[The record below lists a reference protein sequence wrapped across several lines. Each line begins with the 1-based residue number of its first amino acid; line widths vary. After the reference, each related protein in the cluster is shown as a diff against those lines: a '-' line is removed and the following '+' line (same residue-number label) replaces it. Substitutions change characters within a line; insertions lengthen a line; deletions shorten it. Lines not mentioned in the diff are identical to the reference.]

1 MAEKKTIVLGDV
13 IETIKGFF
21 SYLRSQGKLIAL
33 CAVLG
38 LVIPIIYRAFQK
50 PAYAAST
57 TFILEEK
64 SAGGGGLAGIASQVG
79 LDLGNLGGGGS
90 SLFTGDNI
98 LDIIKSRMI
107 IEKVLLT
114 PISGTSGKT
123 LADLYVDFS
132 GLQEELPSPVSFA
145 IPAAIVTDSAL
156 NSSPSA
162 ASSAV
167 SAPHTVYQDSV
178 LYVMYERIAKKN
190 VSVDRLNKKGSI
202 FKISIVSQNQIFS
215 KNFSERLL
223 RETTTYYVNVKTS
236 SALANVK
243 RLQAR
248 GDSLLR
254 VLNAKSYNA
263 ASFQILDPNVAYK
276 SMSVPAEVSSRD
288 KSIVFSIYAEVTKN
302 LEMSRIALVSQTPV
316 IQLLDVPKYPLM
328 DDRKSYWLLS
338 LIGLLAGIFVGVF
351 LCLYLYT
358 DK

>member
-13 IETIKGFF
+13 IESVKRFF
-21 SYLRSQGKLIAL
+21 SYLRSQFVLIAL
-33 CAVLG
+33 CGILG
-38 LVIPIIYRAFQK
+38 LVLPLIYRAFQK

-79 LDLGNLGGGGS
+79 LDLGSLGSGS

-98 LDIIKSRMI
+98 LDIIKSRVI

-114 PISGTSGKT
+114 PISGNSGKT
-123 LADLYVDFS
+123 LADLYVEFS
-132 GLQEELPSPVSFA
+132 GLGERLPAPISFA
-145 IPAAIVTDSAL
+145 SLGAHS
-156 NSSPSA
+156 
-162 ASSAV
+162 
-167 SAPHTVYQDSV
+167 VYQDSV
-178 LYVMYERIAKKN
+178 LYVMYEQIAKKN

-202 FKISIVSQNQIFS
+202 FKIVTISQNQVFS
-215 KNFSERLL
+215 KNFAERLL
-223 RETTTYYVNVKTS
+223 KETTTYYVNVKTS
-236 SALANVK
+236 SALANVQ

-328 DDRKSYWLLS
+328 DDRKSYLFL
-338 LIGLLAGIFVGVF
+338 GLVGFIAGIFAAIF

>member
-1 MAEKKTIVLGDV
+1 MADKKTIVLGDV
-13 IETIKGFF
+13 IESIKRFF
-21 SYLRSQGKLIAL
+21 SYLRSQGKLITLFAL
-33 CAVLG
+33 VG
-38 LVIPIIYRAFQK
+38 LVLPLIYRAMQK
-50 PAYAAST
+50 PAYAAAT

-64 SAGGGGLAGIASQVG
+64 SASGGGLAGLASQVG
-79 LDLGNLGGGGS
+79 LDLGGLGSGS

-98 LDIIKSRMI
+98 LDIIKSRVI

-114 PISGTSGKT
+114 PISGSAGKT
-123 LADLYVDFS
+123 LADLYLDFT
-132 GLQEELPSPVSFA
+132 GLGERLPAPVSFA
-145 IPAAIVTDSAL
+145 ITSDSA
-156 NSSPSA
+156 
-162 ASSAV
+162 V
-167 SAPHTVYQDSV
+167 APVHSVYQDSV
-178 LYVMYERIAKKN
+178 LYVMYEQIAKKN

-202 FKISIVSQNQIFS
+202 FKIVTVSQNQVFS
-215 KNFSERLL
+215 KNFAERLL
-223 RETTTYYVNVKTS
+223 KETTTYYVNVKTS
-236 SALANVK
+236 TAAANVK

-254 VLNAKSYNA
+254 VLNAKSYTA
-263 ASFQILDPNVAYK
+263 ASFQILDPNVAFK

-328 DDRKSYWLLS
+328 DDRKSYLFLGFAG
-338 LIGLLAGIFVGVF
+338 LFAGLLVGFF

>member
-1 MAEKKTIVLGDV
+1 MADKRTIVLGDV
-13 IETIKGFF
+13 IESIKRFF

-33 CAVLG
+33 CGLLG
-38 LVIPIIYRAFQK
+38 LALPLIYRALQK

-64 SAGGGGLAGIASQVG
+64 SATGGGLAGIASQVG
-79 LDLGNLGGGGS
+79 LDLGSLGSGS

-98 LDIIKSRMI
+98 LDIIKSRVI

-114 PISGTSGKT
+114 PISGNSGKT
-123 LADLYVDFS
+123 LADLYLEFS
-132 GLQEELPSPVSFA
+132 GMGEKLPAPVSFA
-145 IPAAIVTDSAL
+145 IPASDSVVVPAH
-156 NSSPSA
+156 S
-162 ASSAV
+162 
-167 SAPHTVYQDSV
+167 VYQDSV
-178 LYVMYERIAKKN
+178 LYVMYDQIAKKN

-202 FKISIVSQNQIFS
+202 FKIVTVSQNQVFS
-215 KNFSERLL
+215 KNFAERLL
-223 RETTTYYVNVKTS
+223 KETTTYYVNVKTS
-236 SALANVK
+236 TAAANVK

-263 ASFQILDPNVAYK
+263 ASFQILDPNVAFK

-316 IQLLDVPKYPLM
+316 IQLLDVPKYPLL
-328 DDRKSYWLLS
+328 DDRKSYLFL
-338 LIGLLAGIFVGVF
+338 GLVGFIAGIFAAIF

>member
-1 MAEKKTIVLGDV
+1 MSEKKTIVLGDV
-13 IETIKGFF
+13 IESIKRFF
-21 SYLRSQGKLIAL
+21 GYLRFQFLLIVA
-33 CAVLG
+33 CGVLG
-38 LVIPIIYRAFQK
+38 LVLPLIYRAMQK

-64 SAGGGGLAGIASQVG
+64 SATGGGLAGLASQVG
-79 LDLGNLGGGGS
+79 LDLGSLGGGS

-98 LDIIKSRMI
+98 LDIIKSRVI

-123 LADLYVDFS
+123 LADLYLEFS
-132 GLQEELPSPVSFA
+132 GMGERLPAPVSFA
-145 IPAAIVTDSAL
+145 A
-156 NSSPSA
+156 A
-162 ASSAV
+162 ASAHS
-167 SAPHTVYQDSV
+167 VYQDSV
-178 LYVMYERIAKKN
+178 LYVMYEQIAKKN

-202 FKISIVSQNQIFS
+202 FKIVTVSQNQVFS
-215 KNFSERLL
+215 KNFAERLL
-223 RETTTYYVNVKTS
+223 KETTTYYVDVKTS
-236 SALANVK
+236 SASANVK

-254 VLNAKSYNA
+254 VLNAKSYTA
-263 ASFQILDPNVAYK
+263 ASYQILDPNVAFK
-276 SMSVPAEVSSRD
+276 AMSVPAEVSSRD

-328 DDRKSYWLLS
+328 DDRKSYFFL
-338 LIGLLAGIFVGVF
+338 GLVGFIAGIFAAIV

>member
-1 MAEKKTIVLGDV
+1 MADKKTIVLGDV
-13 IETIKGFF
+13 IESVKRFF
-21 SYLRSQGKLIAL
+21 SYLRSQFVLIAL
-33 CAVLG
+33 CG
-38 LVIPIIYRAFQK
+38 LVGLVLPLIYRAFQK

-64 SAGGGGLAGIASQVG
+64 SATGGGLAGIASQVG
-79 LDLGNLGGGGS
+79 LDLGSLGSGS

-98 LDIIKSRMI
+98 LDIIKSRVI

-114 PISGTSGKT
+114 PISGNSGKT
-123 LADLYVDFS
+123 LADLYLEFS
-132 GLQEELPSPVSFA
+132 GMGEKLPAPVSFA
-145 IPAAIVTDSAL
+145 
-156 NSSPSA
+156 SPSVA
-162 ASSAV
+162 
-167 SAPHTVYQDSV
+167 HTVYQDSV
-178 LYVMYERIAKKN
+178 LYVMYDQIAKKN

-202 FKISIVSQNQIFS
+202 FKIITVSQNQVFS
-215 KNFSERLL
+215 KNFAERLL
-223 RETTTYYVNVKTS
+223 KETTTYYVNVKTS
-236 SALANVK
+236 TAASNVK

-254 VLNAKSYNA
+254 VLNTKSYNA
-263 ASFQILDPNVAYK
+263 ASFQILDPNVAFK

-328 DDRKSYWLLS
+328 DDRKSYLFL
-338 LIGLLAGIFVGVF
+338 GLVGFIAGIFAAIF

>member
-13 IETIKGFF
+13 IESIKRFF
-21 SYLRSQGKLIAL
+21 SYLRSQFKLIAL
-33 CAVLG
+33 FAVIG
-38 LVIPIIYRAFQK
+38 LVLPLIYRALQK

-64 SAGGGGLAGIASQVG
+64 SANGGGLAGLASQVG
-79 LDLGNLGGGGS
+79 LDLGSLGSGS

-98 LDIIKSRMI
+98 LDIIKSRVI
-107 IEKVLLT
+107 IEKVLMT
-114 PISGTSGKT
+114 PISGNAGKT
-123 LADLYVDFS
+123 LADLYLEFS
-132 GLQEELPSPVSFA
+132 GLAERLPAPVSFA
-145 IPAAIVTDSAL
+145 IPAASV
-156 NSSPSA
+156 
-162 ASSAV
+162 V
-167 SAPHTVYQDSV
+167 APAHTVYQDSV
-178 LYVMYERIAKKN
+178 LYVMYEQIAKKN

-202 FKISIVSQNQIFS
+202 FKIVTVSQNQVFS
-215 KNFSERLL
+215 KNFAERLL
-223 RETTTYYVNVKTS
+223 KETTTYYVNVKTS
-236 SALANVK
+236 TAAANVK

-263 ASFQILDPNVAYK
+263 ASFQILDPNVAFK

-316 IQLLDVPKYPLM
+316 IQLLDVPKFPLM
-328 DDRKSYWLLS
+328 DDRKSYVFLGFA
-338 LIGLLAGIFVGVF
+338 GLLGGLLVGFF

>member
-1 MAEKKTIVLGDV
+1 MADKKTIVLGDV
-13 IETIKGFF
+13 IESIKRFF
-21 SYLRSQGKLIAL
+21 SYLRSQLVLIAL
-33 CAVLG
+33 CG
-38 LVIPIIYRAFQK
+38 LVGLVLPIIYRALQK

-64 SAGGGGLAGIASQVG
+64 SATGGGLAGIASQVG
-79 LDLGNLGGGGS
+79 LDLGSLGSGS

-98 LDIIKSRMI
+98 LDIIKSRVI

-114 PISGTSGKT
+114 PISGSAGKT
-123 LADLYVDFS
+123 LADLYLEFS
-132 GLQEELPSPVSFA
+132 GLGERLPAPVSFA
-145 IPAAIVTDSAL
+145 
-156 NSSPSA
+156 SPS
-162 ASSAV
+162 V
-167 SAPHTVYQDSV
+167 THTVYQDSV
-178 LYVMYERIAKKN
+178 LYVMYDQIAKKN

-202 FKISIVSQNQIFS
+202 FKIVTVSQNQVFS
-215 KNFSERLL
+215 KNFAERLL
-223 RETTTYYVNVKTS
+223 KETTTYYVNVKTS
-236 SALANVK
+236 TAAANVQ

-263 ASFQILDPNVAYK
+263 ASFQILDPNVAFK

-328 DDRKSYWLLS
+328 DDRKSYLFL
-338 LIGLLAGIFVGVF
+338 GLVGFIAGIFAAIF

>member
-1 MAEKKTIVLGDV
+1 MADKKTIVLGDV
-13 IETIKGFF
+13 IQSIKRFF
-21 SYLRSQGKLIAL
+21 SYLRSQVLMIAL
-33 CAVLG
+33 CAVIG
-38 LVIPIIYRAFQK
+38 LVLPLVYRAMQK

-79 LDLGNLGGGGS
+79 LDLGSLGSGS

-98 LDIIKSRMI
+98 LDIIKSRVI

-114 PISGTSGKT
+114 PISGSAGKT
-123 LADLYVDFS
+123 LADLYLEFS
-132 GLQEELPSPVSFA
+132 GLGERLPLPVSFA
-145 IPAAIVTDSAL
+145 ITSDSVIAPAHS
-156 NSSPSA
+156 
-162 ASSAV
+162 
-167 SAPHTVYQDSV
+167 VYQDSV
-178 LYVMYERIAKKN
+178 LYVMYEQIAKKN

-202 FKISIVSQNQIFS
+202 FKIVTVSQNQVFS
-215 KNFSERLL
+215 KNFAERLL
-223 RETTTYYVNVKTS
+223 KETTTYYVNVKTS
-236 SALANVK
+236 TAAANVK

-328 DDRKSYWLLS
+328 DDRKSYLFLGFAG
-338 LIGLLAGIFVGVF
+338 LFAGLLVGFF

>member
-1 MAEKKTIVLGDV
+1 MSEKKTIVLGDV
-13 IETIKGFF
+13 IESIKRFF
-21 SYLRSQGKLIAL
+21 SYLRSQFLLIAV
-33 CAVLG
+33 CGIIG
-38 LVIPIIYRAFQK
+38 LVLPLIYRAMQK

-64 SAGGGGLAGIASQVG
+64 SANGGGLAGIASQVG
-79 LDLGNLGGGGS
+79 LDIGSLGSGS

-98 LDIIKSRMI
+98 LDIIKSRVI

-114 PISGTSGKT
+114 PISGSSGKT
-123 LADLYVDFS
+123 LADLYLEFS
-132 GLQEELPSPVSFA
+132 GMGEKLPTPVSFA
-145 IPAAIVTDSAL
+145 IPTSGVE
-156 NSSPSA
+156 
-162 ASSAV
+162 V
-167 SAPHTVYQDSV
+167 PHSVYQDSV
-178 LYVMYERIAKKN
+178 LYVMYDQIAKKN

-202 FKISIVSQNQIFS
+202 FKIVTVSQNQVFS
-215 KNFSERLL
+215 KNFAERLL
-223 RETTTYYVNVKTS
+223 KETTTYYVDVKTS
-236 SALANVK
+236 SASANVK

-254 VLNAKSYNA
+254 VLNAKSYTA
-263 ASFQILDPNVAYK
+263 ASYQILDPNVAFK
-276 SMSVPAEVSSRD
+276 AMSVPAEVSSRD

-328 DDRKSYWLLS
+328 DDRKSYLFLGVVGF
-338 LIGLLAGIFVGVF
+338 IAGIFAAIF

>member
-1 MAEKKTIVLGDV
+1 MADKKTIVLGDV
-13 IETIKGFF
+13 IESIKRFF
-21 SYLRSQGKLIAL
+21 SYLRSQFMMIAL
-33 CAVLG
+33 CAVVG
-38 LVIPIIYRAFQK
+38 LILPLIYRALQK

-79 LDLGNLGGGGS
+79 LDLGSLGSGS

-98 LDIIKSRMI
+98 LDIIKSRVI

-114 PISGTSGKT
+114 PISGSAGKT
-123 LADLYVDFS
+123 LADLYLDFT
-132 GLQEELPSPVSFA
+132 GLGERLPAPVSFA
-145 IPAAIVTDSAL
+145 ILSDSA
-156 NSSPSA
+156 
-162 ASSAV
+162 V
-167 SAPHTVYQDSV
+167 APVHSVYQDSV
-178 LYVMYERIAKKN
+178 LYVMYEQIAKKN

-202 FKISIVSQNQIFS
+202 FKIVTVSQNQVFS
-215 KNFSERLL
+215 KNFAERLL
-223 RETTTYYVNVKTS
+223 KETTTYYVNVKTS
-236 SALANVK
+236 TAAANVK

-263 ASFQILDPNVAYK
+263 ASFQILDPNVAFK

-316 IQLLDVPKYPLM
+316 IQLLDVPKFPLM
-328 DDRKSYWLLS
+328 DDRKSYLFLGFAG
-338 LIGLLAGIFVGVF
+338 LFAGLLVGFF

>member
-1 MAEKKTIVLGDV
+1 MADKKTVVLGDV
-13 IETIKGFF
+13 IESIKRFF
-21 SYLRSQGKLIAL
+21 SYLRSQFLLIAV
-33 CAVLG
+33 CGIIG
-38 LVIPIIYRAFQK
+38 LVLPLVYRAMQK

-79 LDLGNLGGGGS
+79 LDLGSLGSGS

-98 LDIIKSRMI
+98 LDIIKSRVI

-114 PISGTSGKT
+114 PISGNTGKT
-123 LADLYVDFS
+123 LADLYVEFS
-132 GLQEELPSPVSFA
+132 GLGERLPAPVSFA
-145 IPAAIVTDSAL
+145 SLGAHS
-156 NSSPSA
+156 
-162 ASSAV
+162 
-167 SAPHTVYQDSV
+167 VYQDSV
-178 LYVMYERIAKKN
+178 LYVMYEQIAKKN

-202 FKISIVSQNQIFS
+202 FKIVTVSQNQVFS
-215 KNFSERLL
+215 KNFAERLL
-223 RETTTYYVNVKTS
+223 KETTTYYVNVKTS
-236 SALANVK
+236 TAAANVK

-328 DDRKSYWLLS
+328 DDRKSYLFLGFAG
-338 LIGLLAGIFVGVF
+338 LFAGLLVGFF

>member
-1 MAEKKTIVLGDV
+1 MADKKTIVLGDV
-13 IETIKGFF
+13 IESVKRFF
-21 SYLRSQGKLIAL
+21 SYLRSQFVLIAL
-33 CAVLG
+33 CG
-38 LVIPIIYRAFQK
+38 LVGLVLPLIYRALQK

-64 SAGGGGLAGIASQVG
+64 SATGGGLAGIASQVG
-79 LDLGNLGGGGS
+79 LDLGSLGSGS

-98 LDIIKSRMI
+98 LDIIKSRVI

-114 PISGTSGKT
+114 SISGNSGKT
-123 LADLYVDFS
+123 LADLYLEFS
-132 GLQEELPSPVSFA
+132 GMGEKLPAPVSFA
-145 IPAAIVTDSAL
+145 IPSVA
-156 NSSPSA
+156 
-162 ASSAV
+162 
-167 SAPHTVYQDSV
+167 HTVYQDSV
-178 LYVMYERIAKKN
+178 LYVMYDQIAKKN

-202 FKISIVSQNQIFS
+202 FKIITVSQNQVFS
-215 KNFSERLL
+215 KNFAERLL
-223 RETTTYYVNVKTS
+223 KETTTYYVNVKTS
-236 SALANVK
+236 TAAANVK

-263 ASFQILDPNVAYK
+263 ASFQILDPNVAFK

-328 DDRKSYWLLS
+328 DDRKSYLFL
-338 LIGLLAGIFVGVF
+338 GLVGFIAGIFAAIF

>member
-1 MAEKKTIVLGDV
+1 MADKKTIVLGDV
-13 IETIKGFF
+13 IESIKRFF

-33 CAVLG
+33 CGLLG
-38 LVIPIIYRAFQK
+38 LALPLIYRAFQK

-64 SAGGGGLAGIASQVG
+64 SATGGGLAGIASQVG
-79 LDLGNLGGGGS
+79 LDLGSLGSGS

-98 LDIIKSRMI
+98 LDIIKSRVI

-114 PISGTSGKT
+114 PISGNSGKT
-123 LADLYVDFS
+123 LADLYLEFS
-132 GLQEELPSPVSFA
+132 GMGEKLPAPVSFA
-145 IPAAIVTDSAL
+145 SPTVT
-156 NSSPSA
+156 
-162 ASSAV
+162 
-167 SAPHTVYQDSV
+167 HTVYQDSV
-178 LYVMYERIAKKN
+178 LSVMYDQIAKKN

-202 FKISIVSQNQIFS
+202 FKIITVSQNQVFS
-215 KNFSERLL
+215 KNFAERLL
-223 RETTTYYVNVKTS
+223 KETTTYYVNVKTS
-236 SALANVK
+236 TAAANVK

-263 ASFQILDPNVAYK
+263 ASFQILDPNVAFK

-328 DDRKSYWLLS
+328 DDRKSYLFL
-338 LIGLLAGIFVGVF
+338 GLVGFIAGIFAAIF

>member
-1 MAEKKTIVLGDV
+1 MADKKTIVLGDV
-13 IETIKGFF
+13 IESIKRFF
-21 SYLRSQGKLIAL
+21 SYLRSQFLMIAL
-33 CAVLG
+33 CAIVG
-38 LVIPIIYRAFQK
+38 LVLPLIYRAMQK

-79 LDLGNLGGGGS
+79 LDLGSLGSGS

-98 LDIIKSRMI
+98 LDIIKSRVI

-114 PISGTSGKT
+114 PISGSAGKT
-123 LADLYVDFS
+123 LADLYLDFT
-132 GLQEELPSPVSFA
+132 GLGERLPAPVSFA
-145 IPAAIVTDSAL
+145 ITSDSVIAPAHS
-156 NSSPSA
+156 
-162 ASSAV
+162 
-167 SAPHTVYQDSV
+167 VYQDSV
-178 LYVMYERIAKKN
+178 LYVMYEQIAKKN

-202 FKISIVSQNQIFS
+202 FKIVTVSQNQVFS
-215 KNFSERLL
+215 KNFAERLL
-223 RETTTYYVNVKTS
+223 KETTTYYVNVKTS
-236 SALANVK
+236 TAAANVK

-263 ASFQILDPNVAYK
+263 ASFQILDPNVAFK

-316 IQLLDVPKYPLM
+316 IQLLDVPKFPLM
-328 DDRKSYWLLS
+328 DDRKSYGFLGFVGLFA
-338 LIGLLAGIFVGVF
+338 GLLVGLF

>member
-1 MAEKKTIVLGDV
+1 MADKKTIVLGDV
-13 IETIKGFF
+13 IESIKRFF
-21 SYLRSQGKLIAL
+21 GYLRSQFVLIAL
-33 CAVLG
+33 CGILG
-38 LVIPIIYRAFQK
+38 LVLPLIYRALQK
-50 PAYAAST
+50 PAFAAST

-64 SAGGGGLAGIASQVG
+64 SATGGGLAGIASQVG
-79 LDLGNLGGGGS
+79 LDLGSLGGGS

-98 LDIIKSRMI
+98 LDIIKSRVI

-114 PISGTSGKT
+114 PISGNTGKT
-123 LADLYVDFS
+123 LADLYLEFS
-132 GLQEELPSPVSFA
+132 GMGEKLPAPVSFA
-145 IPAAIVTDSAL
+145 
-156 NSSPSA
+156 SPSVA
-162 ASSAV
+162 
-167 SAPHTVYQDSV
+167 HTVYQDSV
-178 LYVMYERIAKKN
+178 LYVMYDQIAKKN

-202 FKISIVSQNQIFS
+202 FKIVTVSQNQVFS
-215 KNFSERLL
+215 KNFAERLL
-223 RETTTYYVNVKTS
+223 KETTTYYVNVKTS
-236 SALANVK
+236 TAAANVK

-263 ASFQILDPNVAYK
+263 ASFQILDPNVAFK

-328 DDRKSYWLLS
+328 DNRKSYLFL
-338 LIGLLAGIFVGVF
+338 GLVGFIAGIFAAIF

>member
-1 MAEKKTIVLGDV
+1 MADKKTVVLGDV
-13 IETIKGFF
+13 IESIKRFF
-21 SYLRSQGKLIAL
+21 SFLRSQFLLIAV
-33 CAVLG
+33 CGIIG
-38 LVIPIIYRAFQK
+38 LVLPLIYRTLQK

-64 SAGGGGLAGIASQVG
+64 SANGGGLAGIASQVG
-79 LDLGNLGGGGS
+79 LDLGSLGSGS
-90 SLFTGDNI
+90 NLFTGDNI
-98 LDIIKSRMI
+98 LDIIKSRVI

-123 LADLYVDFS
+123 LADLYLEFS
-132 GLQEELPSPVSFA
+132 GMGEKLPAPVSFA
-145 IPAAIVTDSAL
+145 
-156 NSSPSA
+156 SPSVA
-162 ASSAV
+162 
-167 SAPHTVYQDSV
+167 HTVYQDSV
-178 LYVMYERIAKKN
+178 LYVMYDQIAKKN

-202 FKISIVSQNQIFS
+202 FKIVTVSQNQVFS
-215 KNFSERLL
+215 KNFAERLL
-223 RETTTYYVNVKTS
+223 KETTTYYVNVKTS
-236 SALANVK
+236 SASANVK

-254 VLNAKSYNA
+254 VLNAKSYTA
-263 ASFQILDPNVAYK
+263 ASYQILDPNVAFK
-276 SMSVPAEVSSRD
+276 AMSVPAEVSSRD

-328 DDRKSYWLLS
+328 DDRKSYLFL
-338 LIGLLAGIFVGVF
+338 GLVGFIAGIFAAIF

>member
-1 MAEKKTIVLGDV
+1 MADKKTIVLGDV
-13 IETIKGFF
+13 IESIKRFF
-21 SYLRSQGKLIAL
+21 GYLRSQFVLIAL
-33 CAVLG
+33 CGLLG
-38 LVIPIIYRAFQK
+38 LVLPLIYRALQK

-64 SAGGGGLAGIASQVG
+64 SATGGGLAGIASQVG
-79 LDLGNLGGGGS
+79 LDLGSLGSGS

-98 LDIIKSRMI
+98 LDIIKSRVI

-114 PISGTSGKT
+114 PISGNSGKT
-123 LADLYVDFS
+123 LADLYLEFS
-132 GLQEELPSPVSFA
+132 GMGEKLPAPVSFA
-145 IPAAIVTDSAL
+145 
-156 NSSPSA
+156 SPSVA
-162 ASSAV
+162 
-167 SAPHTVYQDSV
+167 HTVYQDSV
-178 LYVMYERIAKKN
+178 LYVMYDQIAKKN

-202 FKISIVSQNQIFS
+202 FKIVTVSQNQVFS
-215 KNFSERLL
+215 KNFAERLL
-223 RETTTYYVNVKTS
+223 KETTTYYVNVKTS

-263 ASFQILDPNVAYK
+263 ASFQILDPNVAFK

-328 DDRKSYWLLS
+328 DDRKSYLFL
-338 LIGLLAGIFVGVF
+338 GLVGFIAGIFAAIF

>member
-1 MAEKKTIVLGDV
+1 MADKKTIVLGDV
-13 IETIKGFF
+13 IESIKRFF
-21 SYLRSQGKLIAL
+21 SYVRSQVILIAL
-33 CAVLG
+33 CAVVG
-38 LVIPIIYRAFQK
+38 LFLPLIYRALQK

-64 SAGGGGLAGIASQVG
+64 SAAGGGLAGIASQVG
-79 LDLGNLGGGGS
+79 LDLGSLGSGS

-98 LDIIKSRMI
+98 LDIIKSRVI

-114 PISGTSGKT
+114 PISGNTGKT
-123 LADLYVDFS
+123 LADLYVEFS
-132 GLQEELPSPVSFA
+132 GLGERLPAPVSF
-145 IPAAIVTDSAL
+145 
-156 NSSPSA
+156 
-162 ASSAV
+162 V
-167 SAPHTVYQDSV
+167 SLGAHSVYQDSV
-178 LYVMYERIAKKN
+178 LYVMYEQIAKKN

-202 FKISIVSQNQIFS
+202 FKIVTVSQNQVFS
-215 KNFSERLL
+215 KNFAERLL
-223 RETTTYYVNVKTS
+223 KETTTYYVNVKTS
-236 SALANVK
+236 TAAANVK

-328 DDRKSYWLLS
+328 DDRKSYLFLGFAG
-338 LIGLLAGIFVGVF
+338 LFAGLLVGFF

>member
-13 IETIKGFF
+13 IESIKRFF
-21 SYLRSQGKLIAL
+21 SYLRSQFKLIAL
-33 CAVLG
+33 FAVIG
-38 LVIPIIYRAFQK
+38 LVLPLIYRALQK

-64 SAGGGGLAGIASQVG
+64 SASGGGLAGLASQVG
-79 LDLGNLGGGGS
+79 LDLGSLGSGS

-98 LDIIKSRMI
+98 LEIIKSRVI

-114 PISGTSGKT
+114 PISGDSGKT
-123 LADLYVDFS
+123 LADLYLEFS
-132 GLQEELPSPVSFA
+132 GLGERLPAPVSFA
-145 IPAAIVTDSAL
+145 IPA
-156 NSSPSA
+156 SS
-162 ASSAV
+162 V
-167 SAPHTVYQDSV
+167 MAPAHTVYQDSV
-178 LYVMYERIAKKN
+178 LYVMYEQIAKKN

-202 FKISIVSQNQIFS
+202 FKIVTVSQNQVFS
-215 KNFSERLL
+215 KNFAERLL
-223 RETTTYYVNVKTS
+223 KETTTYYVNVKTS
-236 SALANVK
+236 TAAANVK

-328 DDRKSYWLLS
+328 DDRKSYLFLGFV
-338 LIGLLAGIFVGVF
+338 GLLAGLLVGFF

>member
-1 MAEKKTIVLGDV
+1 MADKKTIVLGDV
-13 IETIKGFF
+13 IESIKRFF
-21 SYLRSQGKLIAL
+21 SYLRSQVILITL
-33 CAVLG
+33 CAVVG
-38 LVIPIIYRAFQK
+38 LVLPLIYRALQK

-79 LDLGNLGGGGS
+79 LDLGSLGSGS

-98 LDIIKSRMI
+98 LDIIKSRVI

-114 PISGTSGKT
+114 PISGNTGKT
-123 LADLYVDFS
+123 LADLYVEFS
-132 GLQEELPSPVSFA
+132 GLGERLPTPVSFA
-145 IPAAIVTDSAL
+145 SLGAHS
-156 NSSPSA
+156 
-162 ASSAV
+162 
-167 SAPHTVYQDSV
+167 VYQDSV
-178 LYVMYERIAKKN
+178 LYVMYEQIAKKN

-202 FKISIVSQNQIFS
+202 FKIVTVSQNQVFS
-215 KNFSERLL
+215 KNFAERLL
-223 RETTTYYVNVKTS
+223 KETTTYYVNVKTS
-236 SALANVK
+236 TAAANVT

-254 VLNAKSYNA
+254 VLNVKSYNA

-328 DDRKSYWLLS
+328 DDRKSYLFLGFAG
-338 LIGLLAGIFVGVF
+338 LFAGLLVGFF

>member
-1 MAEKKTIVLGDV
+1 MAEKKTIVLGEV
-13 IETIKGFF
+13 IESIKRFF
-21 SYLRSQGKLIAL
+21 SYLRSQFKLIAL
-33 CAVLG
+33 FALIG
-38 LVIPIIYRAFQK
+38 LILPLIYRAMQK

-64 SAGGGGLAGIASQVG
+64 SASGGGLAGLASQVG
-79 LDLGNLGGGGS
+79 LDLGSLGSGS

-98 LDIIKSRMI
+98 LDIIKSRVI

-114 PISGTSGKT
+114 PISGNAGKT
-123 LADLYVDFS
+123 LADLYLEFS
-132 GLQEELPSPVSFA
+132 GLGERLPAPVSFA
-145 IPAAIVTDSAL
+145 IPAASIV
-156 NSSPSA
+156 
-162 ASSAV
+162 
-167 SAPHTVYQDSV
+167 APAHTVYQDSV
-178 LYVMYERIAKKN
+178 LYVMYEQIAKKN

-202 FKISIVSQNQIFS
+202 FKIVTVSQNQVFS
-215 KNFSERLL
+215 KNFAERLL
-223 RETTTYYVNVKTS
+223 KETTTYYVNVKTS
-236 SALANVK
+236 TAAANVK

-263 ASFQILDPNVAYK
+263 ASFQILDPNVAFK

-316 IQLLDVPKYPLM
+316 IQLLDVPKFPLM
-328 DDRKSYWLLS
+328 DDRKSYVFLGFA
-338 LIGLLAGIFVGVF
+338 GLLAGLLVGFF

>member
-13 IETIKGFF
+13 IESIKRFF
-21 SYLRSQGKLIAL
+21 SYLRSQFKLIAL
-33 CAVLG
+33 FAVIG
-38 LVIPIIYRAFQK
+38 LVLPLIYRALQK
-50 PAYAAST
+50 PVYAAST

-64 SAGGGGLAGIASQVG
+64 SANGGGLAGLASQVG
-79 LDLGNLGGGGS
+79 LDLGSLGSGS

-98 LDIIKSRMI
+98 LDIIKSRVI
-107 IEKVLLT
+107 IEKVLMT
-114 PISGTSGKT
+114 PISGNSGKT
-123 LADLYVDFS
+123 LADLYLEFS
-132 GLQEELPSPVSFA
+132 GLGERLPAPVSFA
-145 IPAAIVTDSAL
+145 IPAASV
-156 NSSPSA
+156 
-162 ASSAV
+162 V
-167 SAPHTVYQDSV
+167 APAHTVYQDSV
-178 LYVMYERIAKKN
+178 LYVMYEQIAKKN

-202 FKISIVSQNQIFS
+202 FKIVTVSQNQVFS
-215 KNFSERLL
+215 KNFAERLL
-223 RETTTYYVNVKTS
+223 KETTTYYVNVKTS
-236 SALANVK
+236 TAAANVK

-263 ASFQILDPNVAYK
+263 ASFQILDPNVAFK

-316 IQLLDVPKYPLM
+316 IQLLDVPKFPLM
-328 DDRKSYWLLS
+328 DDRKSYVFLGFA
-338 LIGLLAGIFVGVF
+338 GLLAGLLVGFF

>member
-1 MAEKKTIVLGDV
+1 MADKKTIVLGDV
-13 IETIKGFF
+13 IESIKRFF
-21 SYLRSQGKLIAL
+21 NYVRSQVILIAL
-33 CAVLG
+33 CAVVG
-38 LVIPIIYRAFQK
+38 LILPLIYRALQK

-79 LDLGNLGGGGS
+79 LDLGSLGSGS

-98 LDIIKSRMI
+98 LDIIKSRVI

-114 PISGTSGKT
+114 PISGNTGKT
-123 LADLYVDFS
+123 LADLYVEFS
-132 GLQEELPSPVSFA
+132 GLGERLPAPVSFA
-145 IPAAIVTDSAL
+145 SLGAHS
-156 NSSPSA
+156 
-162 ASSAV
+162 
-167 SAPHTVYQDSV
+167 VYQDSV
-178 LYVMYERIAKKN
+178 LYVMYEQIAKKN

-202 FKISIVSQNQIFS
+202 FKIVTVSQNQVFS
-215 KNFSERLL
+215 KNFAERLL
-223 RETTTYYVNVKTS
+223 KETTTYYVNVKTS
-236 SALANVK
+236 TAAANVK
-243 RLQAR
+243 RLQSR

-328 DDRKSYWLLS
+328 DDRKSYLFLGFAG
-338 LIGLLAGIFVGVF
+338 LFAGLLVGFF

>member
-1 MAEKKTIVLGDV
+1 MADKKTIVLGDV
-13 IETIKGFF
+13 IESIKRFF
-21 SYLRSQGKLIAL
+21 SYLRSQFVLIAL
-33 CAVLG
+33 CGILG
-38 LVIPIIYRAFQK
+38 LVLPLIYRALQK

-64 SAGGGGLAGIASQVG
+64 SATGGGLAGIASQVG
-79 LDLGNLGGGGS
+79 LDLGSLGSGS

-98 LDIIKSRMI
+98 LDIIKSRVI

-114 PISGTSGKT
+114 PISGNSGKT
-123 LADLYVDFS
+123 LADLYVEFS
-132 GLQEELPSPVSFA
+132 GLGERLPAPVSFA
-145 IPAAIVTDSAL
+145 SLGAHS
-156 NSSPSA
+156 
-162 ASSAV
+162 
-167 SAPHTVYQDSV
+167 VYQDSV
-178 LYVMYERIAKKN
+178 LYVMYEQIAKKN

-202 FKISIVSQNQIFS
+202 FKIVTVSQNQVFS
-215 KNFSERLL
+215 KNFAERLL
-223 RETTTYYVNVKTS
+223 KETTTYYVNVKTS
-236 SALANVK
+236 SALANVQ

-328 DDRKSYWLLS
+328 DDRKSYLFL
-338 LIGLLAGIFVGVF
+338 GLVGFIAGIFAAIF

>member
-1 MAEKKTIVLGDV
+1 MADKKTIVLGDV
-13 IETIKGFF
+13 IESIKRFF
-21 SYLRSQGKLIAL
+21 SYLRSQFVLIAI
-33 CAVLG
+33 CG
-38 LVIPIIYRAFQK
+38 LVGLVLPLIYRALQK

-64 SAGGGGLAGIASQVG
+64 SATGGGLAGIASQVG
-79 LDLGNLGGGGS
+79 LDLGSLGSGS

-98 LDIIKSRMI
+98 LDIIKSRVI

-114 PISGTSGKT
+114 PVSGNSGKT
-123 LADLYVDFS
+123 LADLYLEFS
-132 GLQEELPSPVSFA
+132 GMGEKLPAPVSFA
-145 IPAAIVTDSAL
+145 
-156 NSSPSA
+156 SPS
-162 ASSAV
+162 V
-167 SAPHTVYQDSV
+167 THTVYQDSV
-178 LYVMYERIAKKN
+178 LYVMYDQIAKKN

-202 FKISIVSQNQIFS
+202 FKIITVSQNQVFS
-215 KNFSERLL
+215 KNFAERLL
-223 RETTTYYVNVKTS
+223 KETTTYYVNVKTS
-236 SALANVK
+236 TAAANVK

-263 ASFQILDPNVAYK
+263 ASFQILDPNVAFK

-328 DDRKSYWLLS
+328 DDRKSYLFL
-338 LIGLLAGIFVGVF
+338 GLVGFIAGIFAAIF

>member
-1 MAEKKTIVLGDV
+1 MSEKKTIVLGDV
-13 IETIKGFF
+13 IESIKRFF
-21 SYLRSQGKLIAL
+21 SYLRSQSKLIAFF
-33 CAVLG
+33 AVIG
-38 LVIPIIYRAFQK
+38 LVLPLIYRAMQK
-50 PAYAAST
+50 PAYAAAT

-64 SAGGGGLAGIASQVG
+64 SANGGGLAGLASQVG
-79 LDLGNLGGGGS
+79 LDLGSLGSGS

-98 LDIIKSRMI
+98 LDIIKSRVI

-114 PISGTSGKT
+114 PISGSSGKT
-123 LADLYVDFS
+123 LADLYLEFS
-132 GLQEELPSPVSFA
+132 GLGENLPSPVSFA
-145 IPAAIVTDSAL
+145 IPATSAGV
-156 NSSPSA
+156 A
-162 ASSAV
+162 AHS
-167 SAPHTVYQDSV
+167 VYQDSV
-178 LYVMYERIAKKN
+178 LYVMYEQIAKKN

-202 FKISIVSQNQIFS
+202 FKIVTVSQNQVFS
-215 KNFSERLL
+215 KNFAERLL
-223 RETTTYYVNVKTS
+223 KETTTYYVNVKTS

-254 VLNAKSYNA
+254 VLNAKSYTA
-263 ASFQILDPNVAYK
+263 ASFQILDPNVAFK

-328 DDRKSYWLLS
+328 DDRKPYAFLG
-338 LIGLLAGIFVGVF
+338 IAGLLAGLLVGFF

>member
-13 IETIKGFF
+13 IESIKRFF
-21 SYLRSQGKLIAL
+21 SYLRSQSKLIAL
-33 CAVLG
+33 CGLIG
-38 LVIPIIYRAFQK
+38 LVLPLIYRALQK

-64 SAGGGGLAGIASQVG
+64 SATGGGLAGIASQVG
-79 LDLGNLGGGGS
+79 LDLGSLGSGS

-98 LDIIKSRMI
+98 LDIIKSRVI

-114 PISGTSGKT
+114 PISGNNGKT
-123 LADLYVDFS
+123 LADLYLQFS
-132 GLQEELPSPVSFA
+132 GMGADLPVPVSFA
-145 IPAAIVTDSAL
+145 ISA
-156 NSSPSA
+156 
-162 ASSAV
+162 
-167 SAPHTVYQDSV
+167 SAPSFVPAHSVYQDSV
-178 LYVMYERIAKKN
+178 LYVMYDQIAKKN

-202 FKISIVSQNQIFS
+202 FKIVTVSQNQVFS
-215 KNFSERLL
+215 KNFAERLL
-223 RETTTYYVNVKTS
+223 KETTTYYVNVKTS
-236 SALANVK
+236 TAAANVK

-263 ASFQILDPNVAYK
+263 ASFQILDPNVAFK

-328 DDRKSYWLLS
+328 DDRKSYIFL
-338 LIGLLAGIFVGVF
+338 GLVGFIAGIFAAIF

>member
-1 MAEKKTIVLGDV
+1 MADKKTIVLGDV
-13 IETIKGFF
+13 IESIKRFF
-21 SYLRSQGKLIAL
+21 SYLRSQLVLIAL
-33 CAVLG
+33 CG
-38 LVIPIIYRAFQK
+38 LVGLVLPLIYRALQK

-64 SAGGGGLAGIASQVG
+64 SATGGGLAGIASQVG
-79 LDLGNLGGGGS
+79 LDLGSLGSGS

-98 LDIIKSRMI
+98 LDIIKSRVI

-114 PISGTSGKT
+114 PISGNSGKT
-123 LADLYVDFS
+123 LADLYLEFS
-132 GLQEELPSPVSFA
+132 GMGEKLPAPVSFA
-145 IPAAIVTDSAL
+145 IPADSA
-156 NSSPSA
+156 A
-162 ASSAV
+162 ASVVAQAYS
-167 SAPHTVYQDSV
+167 VYQDSV
-178 LYVMYERIAKKN
+178 LYVMYYQIAKKN
-190 VSVDRLNKKGSI
+190 LSVDRLNKKGSI
-202 FKISIVSQNQIFS
+202 FKIVTVSQNQVFS
-215 KNFSERLL
+215 KNFAERLL
-223 RETTTYYVNVKTS
+223 KETTTYYVNVKTS

-263 ASFQILDPNVAYK
+263 ASFQILDPNVAFK

-328 DDRKSYWLLS
+328 DDRKSYLFLGVVGF
-338 LIGLLAGIFVGVF
+338 IAGIFAAIF

>member
-1 MAEKKTIVLGDV
+1 MADKKTIVLGDV
-13 IETIKGFF
+13 IESIKRFF
-21 SYLRSQGKLIAL
+21 GYLRSQFVLIAL
-33 CAVLG
+33 CGILG
-38 LVIPIIYRAFQK
+38 LVLPLIYRALQK

-64 SAGGGGLAGIASQVG
+64 SATGGGLAGIASQVG
-79 LDLGNLGGGGS
+79 LDLGSLGSGS

-98 LDIIKSRMI
+98 LDIIKSRVI

-114 PISGTSGKT
+114 PISGNSGKT
-123 LADLYVDFS
+123 LADLYLEFS
-132 GLQEELPSPVSFA
+132 GMGEKLPAPVSFA
-145 IPAAIVTDSAL
+145 
-156 NSSPSA
+156 SPSVA
-162 ASSAV
+162 
-167 SAPHTVYQDSV
+167 HTVYQDSV
-178 LYVMYERIAKKN
+178 LYVMYDQIAKKN

-202 FKISIVSQNQIFS
+202 FKIVTVSQNQVFS
-215 KNFSERLL
+215 KNFAERLL
-223 RETTTYYVNVKTS
+223 KETTTYYVNVKTS
-236 SALANVK
+236 TAAANVK

-263 ASFQILDPNVAYK
+263 ASFQILDPNVAFK

-288 KSIVFSIYAEVTKN
+288 KSIVFSIYAEVMKN

-328 DDRKSYWLLS
+328 DDRKSYLFL
-338 LIGLLAGIFVGVF
+338 GLVGFIAGIFAAIF

>member
-1 MAEKKTIVLGDV
+1 MADKKTIVLGDV
-13 IETIKGFF
+13 IESIKRFF
-21 SYLRSQGKLIAL
+21 SYVRSQVILIAL
-33 CAVLG
+33 CAVVG
-38 LVIPIIYRAFQK
+38 LILPLIYRAMQK

-79 LDLGNLGGGGS
+79 LDLGSLGSGS

-98 LDIIKSRMI
+98 LDIIKSRVI

-114 PISGTSGKT
+114 PISGNTGKT
-123 LADLYVDFS
+123 LADLYVEFS
-132 GLQEELPSPVSFA
+132 GLGERLPAPVSF
-145 IPAAIVTDSAL
+145 
-156 NSSPSA
+156 
-162 ASSAV
+162 V
-167 SAPHTVYQDSV
+167 SLGAHSVYQDSV
-178 LYVMYERIAKKN
+178 LYVMYEQIAKKN

-202 FKISIVSQNQIFS
+202 FKIVTVSQNQVFS
-215 KNFSERLL
+215 KNFAERLL
-223 RETTTYYVNVKTS
+223 KETTTYYVNVKTS
-236 SALANVK
+236 TAAANVK

-328 DDRKSYWLLS
+328 DDRKSYLFLGFAG
-338 LIGLLAGIFVGVF
+338 LFAGLLVGFF

>member
-1 MAEKKTIVLGDV
+1 MADKKTIVLGDV
-13 IETIKGFF
+13 IESIKRFF
-21 SYLRSQGKLIAL
+21 SYLRSQFVLIAL
-33 CAVLG
+33 CG
-38 LVIPIIYRAFQK
+38 LVGLVLPLIYRALQK

-64 SAGGGGLAGIASQVG
+64 SATGGGLAGIASQVG
-79 LDLGNLGGGGS
+79 LDLGSLGSGS

-98 LDIIKSRMI
+98 LDIIKSRVI

-114 PISGTSGKT
+114 PISGNSGKT
-123 LADLYVDFS
+123 LADLYLEFS
-132 GLQEELPSPVSFA
+132 GMGEKLPAPVSF
-145 IPAAIVTDSAL
+145 V
-156 NSSPSA
+156 SPSVA
-162 ASSAV
+162 
-167 SAPHTVYQDSV
+167 HTVYQDSV
-178 LYVMYERIAKKN
+178 LYVMYDQIAKKN

-202 FKISIVSQNQIFS
+202 FKIVTVSQNQVFS
-215 KNFSERLL
+215 KNFAERLL
-223 RETTTYYVNVKTS
+223 KETTTYYVNVKTS
-236 SALANVK
+236 TAAANVK

-263 ASFQILDPNVAYK
+263 ASFQILDPNVAFK

-328 DDRKSYWLLS
+328 DDRKSYLFL
-338 LIGLLAGIFVGVF
+338 GLVGFIAGIFAAIF

>member
-1 MAEKKTIVLGDV
+1 MADKKTVVLGDV
-13 IETIKGFF
+13 IESIKRFF
-21 SYLRSQGKLIAL
+21 SYLRSQFLLIAV
-33 CAVLG
+33 CGIIG
-38 LVIPIIYRAFQK
+38 LVLPLIYRALQK

-64 SAGGGGLAGIASQVG
+64 SANGGGLAGIASQVG
-79 LDLGNLGGGGS
+79 LDLGSLGSGS
-90 SLFTGDNI
+90 NLFTGDNI
-98 LDIIKSRMI
+98 LDIIKSRVI

-123 LADLYVDFS
+123 LADLYLEFS
-132 GLQEELPSPVSFA
+132 GMGEKLPAPVSFA
-145 IPAAIVTDSAL
+145 
-156 NSSPSA
+156 SPSET
-162 ASSAV
+162 
-167 SAPHTVYQDSV
+167 HTVYQDSV
-178 LYVMYERIAKKN
+178 LYVMYDQIAKKN

-202 FKISIVSQNQIFS
+202 FKIVTVSQNQVFS
-215 KNFSERLL
+215 KNFAERLL
-223 RETTTYYVNVKTS
+223 KETTTYYVNVKTS
-236 SALANVK
+236 SASANVK

-254 VLNAKSYNA
+254 VLNAKSYTA
-263 ASFQILDPNVAYK
+263 ASYQILDPNVAFK
-276 SMSVPAEVSSRD
+276 AMSVPAEVSSRD

-328 DDRKSYWLLS
+328 DDRKSYLFLGVVGF
-338 LIGLLAGIFVGVF
+338 IAGIFAAIF

>member
-1 MAEKKTIVLGDV
+1 MADKKTIVLGDV
-13 IETIKGFF
+13 IESIKRFF
-21 SYLRSQGKLIAL
+21 SYLRSQVILIAL
-33 CAVLG
+33 CAVVG
-38 LVIPIIYRAFQK
+38 LILPLIYRAMQK

-79 LDLGNLGGGGS
+79 LDLGSLGSGS

-98 LDIIKSRMI
+98 LDIIKSRGI

-114 PISGTSGKT
+114 PISGNTGKT
-123 LADLYVDFS
+123 LADLYVEFS
-132 GLQEELPSPVSFA
+132 GLGERLPAPVSFA
-145 IPAAIVTDSAL
+145 SLGAHS
-156 NSSPSA
+156 
-162 ASSAV
+162 
-167 SAPHTVYQDSV
+167 VYQDSV
-178 LYVMYERIAKKN
+178 LYVMYEQIAKKN

-202 FKISIVSQNQIFS
+202 FKIVTVSQNQVFS
-215 KNFSERLL
+215 KNFAERLL
-223 RETTTYYVNVKTS
+223 KETTTYYVNVKTS
-236 SALANVK
+236 TAAANVK

-328 DDRKSYWLLS
+328 DDRKSYLFLGFAG
-338 LIGLLAGIFVGVF
+338 LFAGLLVGFF

>member
-1 MAEKKTIVLGDV
+1 MADKKTIVLGDV
-13 IETIKGFF
+13 IESIKRFF
-21 SYLRSQGKLIAL
+21 SYVRSQAILIAM
-33 CAVLG
+33 CAVVG
-38 LVIPIIYRAFQK
+38 LVLPLIYRALQK

-79 LDLGNLGGGGS
+79 LDLGSLGSGS

-98 LDIIKSRMI
+98 LDIIKSRVI

-114 PISGTSGKT
+114 PISGNTGKT
-123 LADLYVDFS
+123 LADLYVEFS
-132 GLQEELPSPVSFA
+132 GLGERLPAPVSFA
-145 IPAAIVTDSAL
+145 SLGAHS
-156 NSSPSA
+156 
-162 ASSAV
+162 
-167 SAPHTVYQDSV
+167 VYQDSV
-178 LYVMYERIAKKN
+178 LYVMYEQIAKKN

-202 FKISIVSQNQIFS
+202 FKIVTVSQNQVFS
-215 KNFSERLL
+215 KNFAERLL
-223 RETTTYYVNVKTS
+223 KETTTYYVNVKTS
-236 SALANVK
+236 TAAANVK

-328 DDRKSYWLLS
+328 DDRKSYLFLGFAG
-338 LIGLLAGIFVGVF
+338 LFAGLLVGFF

>member
-1 MAEKKTIVLGDV
+1 MADKKTIVLGDV
-13 IETIKGFF
+13 IESIKRFF
-21 SYLRSQGKLIAL
+21 SYLRSQFVLIVL
-33 CAVLG
+33 CG
-38 LVIPIIYRAFQK
+38 LVGLVLPLIYRALQK

-64 SAGGGGLAGIASQVG
+64 SATGGGLAGIASQVG
-79 LDLGNLGGGGS
+79 LDLGSLGSGS

-98 LDIIKSRMI
+98 LDIIKSRVI

-114 PISGTSGKT
+114 PISGNSGKT
-123 LADLYVDFS
+123 LADLYLEFS
-132 GLQEELPSPVSFA
+132 GMGEKLPAPVSFA
-145 IPAAIVTDSAL
+145 
-156 NSSPSA
+156 SPS
-162 ASSAV
+162 V
-167 SAPHTVYQDSV
+167 THTVYQDSV
-178 LYVMYERIAKKN
+178 LYVMYDQIAKKN

-202 FKISIVSQNQIFS
+202 FKIITVSQNQVFS
-215 KNFSERLL
+215 KNFAERLL
-223 RETTTYYVNVKTS
+223 KETTTYYVNVKTS

-263 ASFQILDPNVAYK
+263 ASFQILDPNVAFK

-328 DDRKSYWLLS
+328 DDRKSYLFL
-338 LIGLLAGIFVGVF
+338 GLVGFIAGIFAAIF